1 MHYKAGKIRVLLSF
15 TAIIASICI
24 GSMFVS
30 SSNQVNALVQSS
42 GNSSNNNL
50 SFQTLVQQGSPFLG
64 KLSAPITIVEFGD
77 FQCDR
82 CLRFAKYTEPQLN
95 QTYFQTGKV
104 NLVFKYF
111 PIYGPDSTPAAMAAQ
126 CANDQGKF
134 WNYYDT
140 LFKNQGP
147 ANFGWANKDN
157 LKKFASQTSGID
169 MQKFNSCFDNQKY
182 LSFVQKDFAF
192 ATSLR
197 LQGTPTFV
205 IEKSDGSSSQ
215 ILPGAYPFPAFKAI
229 IDKVTGSV

>member
-1 MHYKAGKIRVLLSF
+1 MNMNKMQYKAGKIRVLLCF
-15 TAIIASICI
+15 ATIITSICI

-30 SSNQVNALVQSS
+30 SSNQVDGLVQSS
-42 GNSSNNNL
+42 GNSSNNNKL
-50 SFQTLVQQGSPFLG
+50 SFHSLVEQGSPFLG

-95 QTYFQTGKV
+95 QTYIQTGKV

-140 LFKNQGP
+140 RSLH
-147 ANFGWANKDN
+147 
-157 LKKFASQTSGID
+157 LKH
-169 MQKFNSCFDNQKY
+169 
-182 LSFVQKDFAF
+182 L
-192 ATSLR
+192 
-197 LQGTPTFV
+197 
-205 IEKSDGSSSQ
+205 E
-215 ILPGAYPFPAFKAI
+215 
-229 IDKVTGSV
+229 